1 MSKNL
6 ILVIVG
12 HQGYIRH
19 VADKENYALQNDIL
33 FNSISNTYLPLIN
46 LFHRLEDEK
55 INFKLAMVFSPALC
69 SLLDDSVVQDQYIE
83 WLDKRILFGEHE
95 VVRCKNNP
103 ALFENA
109 KFSYEKAKKDK
120 NDFCEVYNRNLLAE
134 FKNFADK
141 GYLELLATCG
151 TYAFLPHYGDMTEVL
166 NAQVE
171 VGLYSHRYYFGAKP
185 DGFYLPFLGYTS
197 GIENVLKSYGFKYT
211 VVDNR
216 TTLFSENLPK
226 CGIFSP
232 VRCVVEGKNNIAGT
246 SLALFAEDGET
257 PDDIYAFSKNPVY
270 KNIEKD
276 VGFELSD
283 DELKKS
289 GFLQE
294 SAVRVPS
301 GFRYWSHENNSCKI
315 YDFKKA
321 GEQVKE
327 DACLF
332 LDEKNKK
339 LSKAEKYMENVSP
352 SLVCVIDSKILGQD
366 WAEGVDFLENV
377 ILQTNYDADKENG
390 VKLENLSSQLE
401 NIYILEKVT
410 PYPGAAQGNSYGEDL
425 LDGSNDW
432 MLRYTRKMSA
442 RMIDLSDRYP
452 NETGLKIRLLNL
464 AARELMLAQSGE
476 WAMMLHNDVFPE
488 YASERFKESIRAFM
502 TVYDALGTNTVSTEW
517 LTRMEKEYT
526 IFPWMNFRI
535 FSKKV

>member
-19 VADKENYALQNDIL
+19 VADKEKYELQNDIL

-46 LFHRLEDEK
+46 LFHRLEDK
-55 INFKLAMVFSPALC
+55 KMNFKLGMVFSPALC
-69 SLLDDSVVQDQYIE
+69 SLLDDSVVQEQYVE
-83 WLDKRILFGEHE
+83 WLDKRILFGGHE
-95 VVRCKNNP
+95 IERCKNNP

-120 NDFCEVYNRNLLAE
+120 NDFCEVYNKNLLAE
-134 FKNFADK
+134 FKKFADK

-151 TYAFLPHYGDMTEVL
+151 TYAFLPHYSDMTEVL

-171 VGLYSHRYYFGAKP
+171 VGLYSHRFYFGAKP
-185 DGFYLPFLGYTS
+185 DGFFLPFLGYAS
-197 GIENVLKSYGFKYT
+197 GIENVLKAYGFKYT
-211 VVDNR
+211 IVDNR
-216 TTLFSENLPK
+216 TALFSENLPK
-226 CGIFSP
+226 YGIFSP
-232 VRCVVEGKNNIAGT
+232 VRCAVEGKNNVSGT
-246 SLALFAEDGET
+246 SLALFAEDSET

-270 KNIEKD
+270 KNVEKD

-283 DELKKS
+283 EDLRKS

-294 SAVRVPS
+294 GAVRVPS
-301 GFRYWSHENNSCKI
+301 GFRYWSHGQNSCEI
-315 YDFKKA
+315 YDSEKA
-321 GEQVKE
+321 VAQVKK
-327 DACLF
+327 DAALF
-332 LDEKNKK
+332 LDEKNRK
-339 LSKAEKYMENVSP
+339 LSEVEKYMENVSP
-352 SLVCVIDSKILGQD
+352 SLVCVIDAKILGQD
-366 WAEGVDFLENV
+366 WAEGVDFLESV
-377 ILQTNYDADKENG
+377 IVQSNGGANKENG
-390 VKLENLSSQLE
+390 VNLENPSSQLE
-401 NIYILEKVT
+401 NVYILEKVT
-410 PYPGAAQGNSYGEDL
+410 PYLEAAQGNGYGEDL

-442 RMIDLSDRYP
+442 RMIDLSGRYP

-464 AARELMLAQSGE
+464 GARELMLSQSGE
-476 WAMMLHNDVFPE
+476 WASMLHDGVFPE
-488 YASERFKESIRAFM
+488 YAAERFKESIRAFM
-502 TVYDALGTNTVSTEW
+502 AVYDALGTNTVSTEW